1 MGEVIAIVAIL
12 CVFGIP
18 IIAILSEH
26 RRKMAEMGMG
36 HGAANASLLNELRD
50 LKRQM
55 EEVRDTTT
63 RYDLSFDT
71 ALQRLESRM
80 THMEEQ
86 FSNPARKIAEVENQ
100 VESRRS

>member
-1 MGEVIAIVAIL
+1 MGELIAIIAIL

-26 RRKMAEMGMG
+26 KRKMAAMGMG
-36 HGAANASLLNELRD
+36 QGAANANVLNELRE
-50 LKRQM
+50 LKSKV
-55 EEVRDTTT
+55 EELRDTTT

-80 THMEEQ
+80 THMEESYL
-86 FSNPARKIAEVENQ
+86 FRSYRLPRPASLI
-100 VESRRS
+100 